1 MVRRHA
7 NTSSARATRVA
18 GEDDGVRLQHV
29 DHVEAVGQDDADLAQ
44 VGGRSLD
51 DLARAR
57 TRRTRPA
64 ASQPARRSTMALVWM
79 VSRAKP
85 STTLT
90 APSAA
95 LALRVSRSAARRT
108 LALTL
113 TE

>member
-1 MVRRHA
+1 MDGARRHA
-7 NTSSARATRVA
+7 NTSSACDRVA

-44 VGGRSLD
+44 VGSRSLD
-51 DLARAR
+51 DLVARGQDEEDAAGGL
-57 TRRTRPA
+57 PA
-64 ASQPARRSTMALVWM
+64 SEAVDHGPGLDGVQ
-79 VSRAKP
+79 AKP

-95 LALRVSRSAARRT
+95 LALRARSAAAD
-108 LALTL
+108 LALT